1 MGYGGLGSSVGLN
14 ITTAAAGPDEEA
26 GRQAKRYK
34 FGDNLINY
42 GPEWFIAVGGGL

>member
-14 ITTAAAGPDEEA
+14 ITTAAAG
-26 GRQAKRYK
+26 RYK